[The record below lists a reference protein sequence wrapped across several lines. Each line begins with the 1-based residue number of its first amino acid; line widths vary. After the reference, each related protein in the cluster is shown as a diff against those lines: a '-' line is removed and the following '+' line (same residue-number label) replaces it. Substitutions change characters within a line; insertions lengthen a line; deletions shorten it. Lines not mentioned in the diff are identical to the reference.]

1 MRIVRKCKKCILKG
15 IKSGCAVL
23 ALTICFGTSA
33 LAEDAKEW
41 TIGYEENKNGPE
53 EEKQGTN
60 GWYFLYSSEMNTD
73 GALDASKL
81 KECIWSNSGSCW
93 MYYGYTGLWMPE
105 KYTKKGYDCGEQ
117 KNWWR
122 MDGNG
127 IMDPSAGNDSFRS
140 VIAWE
145 APKDGKYSVE
155 MEYTAGSD
163 SYEWEGKTYYNE
175 DADGLTLS
183 LNTEKEVLEK
193 AFCEAVTEKKP
204 ELGTGKLSSEV
215 ELKKGEKLYVSAD
228 PGKNGSGDS
237 VQIKMSI
244 KQAGTGK
251 KKSSGEKADAG
262 EEQASDTK
270 ADANED
276 AGAGTVSV
284 STLVLPLIAVM
295 GVLIGIVYVLIRGRR
310 E

>member
-1 MRIVRKCKKCILKG
+1 MRRKRRCKEWGLKG
-15 IKSGCAVL
+15 IKSGCMVL
-23 ALTICFGTSA
+23 VLTMSLGMSA
-33 LAEDAKEW
+33 LAGEEKEW

-60 GWYFLYSSEMNTD
+60 GWYFLYSKEMNTD
-73 GALDASKL
+73 GVLDTSKL
-81 KECIWSNSGSCW
+81 KECIWANSGSCW
-93 MYYGYTGLWMPE
+93 MYYGYSGLWMPE
-105 KYTKKGYDCGEQ
+105 KYTKKGYDCGEE

-127 IMDPSAGNDSFRS
+127 IMDPSAGDDSVRS

-145 APKDGKYSVE
+145 APEDGTYQIE

-163 SYEWEGKTYYNE
+163 SYEWEGETYYNE

-183 LNTEKEVLEK
+183 LNTEKDVLQK

-204 ELGTGKLSSEV
+204 ELGTGKFSSEA
-215 ELKKGEKLYVSAD
+215 ELKKGERLYVSAD

-237 VQIKMSI
+237 VQIKMTI
-244 KQAGTGK
+244 KQEDSSAKASTDK
-251 KKSSGEKADAG
+251 KEKA
-262 EEQASDTK
+262 ETKSASATK
-270 ADANED
+270 KVD
-276 AGAGTVSV
+276 
-284 STLVLPLIAVM
+284 LRKFVLPLLAVI
-295 GVLIGIVYVLIRGRR
+295 GVIIGVVYVVIRGRR